1 MAWWIW
7 IFNFAVIILLAL
19 WFLRIKLSWMGKGV
33 LLAPILI
40 YALISVEDLLNLID
54 LGTIVPGNR
63 WLRGLILI
71 FVLASVLFYILFI
84 FHEIK
89 ESNSKEVRMQQ
100 TLVRISIA
108 AFTCII
114 FFTVVYTS
122 IYKLFG
128 QSSFEG
134 KGLGQDLLSQLI
146 TFLYFSVA
154 TFTTVGYGDVAPIDN
169 TSRLVVVMQ
178 ISFSFITVAYALSM
192 LGLFRKILGPGT
204 TEEEIEA
211 SIEVDINDKV
221 EEAVTDKHEELEQE
235 AEDERDETA
244 TEADR
249 SKEQQSG
256 IERDKREAQDNRD
269 GQDER

>member
-7 IFNFAVIILLAL
+7 AFNIVVFVLLVLRFARV
-19 WFLRIKLSWMGKGV
+19 KLNWMGRGV
-33 LLAPILI
+33 LLAPVLI

-63 WLRGLILI
+63 GLRGLILL

-84 FHEIK
+84 FHEIRD
-89 ESNSKEVRMQQ
+89 SNSKEVRLQQ

-108 AFTCII
+108 TFTCII

-128 QSSFEG
+128 QSSFQG
-134 KGLGQDLLSQLI
+134 KGLGQDLLSQLV

-154 TFTTVGYGDVAPIDN
+154 TFTTVGYGDIAPIDN

-178 ISFSFITVAYALSM
+178 ICFSFITVAYALSM
-192 LGLFRKILGPGT
+192 LGLFRKILGGNT

-211 SIEVDINDKV
+211 AIEVDIDDKAD
-221 EEAVTDKHEELEQE
+221 EAVP
-235 AEDERDETA
+235 
-244 TEADR
+244 DR
-249 SKEQQSG
+249 Q
-256 IERDKREAQDNRD
+256 
-269 GQDER
+269 

>member
-7 IFNFAVIILLAL
+7 AFNIIVIVFLVVRFARL
-19 WFLRIKLSWMGKGV
+19 KLNWMGRGV

-63 WLRGLILI
+63 GLRGLILF

-84 FHEIK
+84 FHEIRD
-89 ESNSKEVRMQQ
+89 SNNKEVRMQQ

-108 AFTCII
+108 AFTCIL

-128 QSSFEG
+128 QSSFQGE
-134 KGLGQDLLSQLI
+134 GLGQDLLSQLI

-154 TFTTVGYGDVAPIDN
+154 TFTTVGYGDIAPIDN

-178 ISFSFITVAYALSM
+178 ICFSFITVAYALSM
-192 LGLFRKILGPGT
+192 LGLFRKILGVNT

-211 SIEVDINDKV
+211 AIEVDIDDKV
-221 EEAVTDKHEELEQE
+221 DEAV
-235 AEDERDETA
+235 
-244 TEADR
+244 ADR
-249 SKEQQSG
+249 Q
-256 IERDKREAQDNRD
+256 
-269 GQDER
+269 

>member
-7 IFNFAVIILLAL
+7 AFNIIVIVFLVVRFAGL
-19 WFLRIKLSWMGKGV
+19 KLNWMGRGV

-63 WLRGLILI
+63 GLRGLILF

-84 FHEIK
+84 FHEIRD
-89 ESNSKEVRMQQ
+89 SNSKEVRMQQ

-108 AFTCII
+108 AFTCIL

-128 QSSFEG
+128 QSSFQGE
-134 KGLGQDLLSQLI
+134 GLGQDLLSQLI

-154 TFTTVGYGDVAPIDN
+154 TFTTVGYGDIAPIDN
-169 TSRLVVVMQ
+169 TSRLVVVMH
-178 ISFSFITVAYALSM
+178 ICFSFITVAYALSM
-192 LGLFRKILGPGT
+192 LGLFRKILGVNT

-211 SIEVDINDKV
+211 AIEVDIDDKV
-221 EEAVTDKHEELEQE
+221 DDAV
-235 AEDERDETA
+235 
-244 TEADR
+244 ADR
-249 SKEQQSG
+249 Q
-256 IERDKREAQDNRD
+256 
-269 GQDER
+269 